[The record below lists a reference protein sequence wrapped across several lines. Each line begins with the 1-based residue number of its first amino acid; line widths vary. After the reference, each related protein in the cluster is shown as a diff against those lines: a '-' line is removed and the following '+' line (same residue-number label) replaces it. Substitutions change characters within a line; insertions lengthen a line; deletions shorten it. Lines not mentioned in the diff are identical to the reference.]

1 MLQSILIERFKSLN
15 HVQLELGKL
24 NIFIGAN
31 ASGKS
36 NFFDALRVLQGLNYG
51 FTTNEVFDG
60 KPKSSTSDVWPGIRG
75 GSRGALSKSVVLD
88 SNRLVP
94 AIRFVSRRRVRE
106 HDYKHE
112 IVFRSSLLDILL
124 EEFSAD
130 AKLRYKVYDPDPLV
144 SHAIDIYTSTGQ
156 YVGTGKASDRSKLY
170 FEEFIRRLAPEE
182 PVPSRIDPT
191 YLIDASDMQFLDVQ
205 AEVLRQYSQ
214 NQNVKRIGDRGEDF
228 AALVSNL
235 ISGPG
240 TKEAYLSWLREL
252 VPSDIDDVVILRG
265 ALDEPLFAI
274 RSGANEFAAPL
285 LSDGTLRFAA
295 LTAALFQP
303 DAPSAL
309 LIEEIENGIHPTRLR
324 LLVEL
329 LRSRAEKGTA
339 QLFVT
344 THSPT
349 VMAWLKPEEYA
360 HTYLC
365 VRAEDGSS
373 VIKPVSSL
381 PHFIEAVQ
389 RTPFAD
395 LFAEGWLE
403 TTL

>member
-1 MLQSILIERFKSLN
+1 MLQSIVIERFKSLYN
-15 HVQLELGKL
+15 VQLELGKL

-51 FTTNEVFDG
+51 FTVGEVLDG
-60 KPKSSTSDVWPGIRG
+60 KPKSSASDVWPGIRG
-75 GSRGALSKSVVLD
+75 GSRGALSGFATPSSDEMASTIRIVTTRRVGESDYEHEVVL
-88 SNRLVP
+88 RPL
-94 AIRFVSRRRVRE
+94 I
-106 HDYKHE
+106 
-112 IVFRSSLLDILL
+112 LDIPL
-124 EEFSAD
+124 EEFSISGR
-130 AKLRYKVYDPDPLV
+130 KQYRVYDPDPLV
-144 SHAIDIYTSTGQ
+144 SHAANIYTSAGQ
-156 YVGTGKASDRSKLY
+156 FVATTKASDN
-170 FEEFIRRLAPEE
+170 RRLYLDRFLRFIATEE
-182 PVPSRIDPT
+182 SSLPRVDGR
-191 YLIDASDMQFLDVQ
+191 YLTDASDMQFLDVQ
-205 AEVLRQYSQ
+205 IEVLRQYSQ
-214 NQNVKRIGDRGEDF
+214 NQSVKRIGDRGEDF
-228 AALVSNL
+228 AALVKGL
-235 ISGPG
+235 ISEPD

-252 VPSDIDDVVILRG
+252 VPSEINDIVILEG
-265 ALDEPLFAI
+265 ALGEPLFAI
-274 RSGANEFAAPL
+274 KDGANEIAAPL

-329 LRSRAEKGTA
+329 LRSRAAKGES

-349 VMAWLKPEEYA
+349 VLAWLKPEDYD
-360 HTYLC
+360 HTFLC

-373 VIKPVSSL
+373 IIKPVSQL
-381 PHFIEAVQ
+381 PHFIDAVQ

-395 LFAEGWLE
+395 LFSEGWLE

>member
-1 MLQSILIERFKSLN
+1 MLQSIVIERFKSLY
-15 HVQLELGKL
+15 HVELELGKL

-36 NFFDALRVLQGLNYG
+36 NFFDALRALQGLNYG
-51 FTTNEVFDG
+51 LTVGEVFDG
-60 KPKSSTSDVWPGIRG
+60 KPKGSTSDVWRGIRG
-75 GSRGALSKSVVLD
+75 GGRDALSRFVELHSD
-88 SNRLVP
+88 QAYP
-94 AIRFVSRRRVRE
+94 TIRFATMRRVGESNFE
-106 HDYKHE
+106 HD
-112 IVFRSSLLDILL
+112 ISFRPLYGDVLTEL
-124 EEFSAD
+124 FSINGT
-130 AKLRYKVYDPDPLV
+130 KRYKVYDPPGNR
-144 SHAIDIYTSTGQ
+144 AADIYTPAGDFLRT
-156 YVGTGKASDRSKLY
+156 TKASDRNRVYLDT
-170 FEEFIRRLAPEE
+170 FIRYSIREE
-182 PVPSRIDPT
+182 SLSLVSDGK
-191 YLIDASDMQFLDVQ
+191 YLTDASDLQFLDVQ

-228 AALVSNL
+228 AALVKGL
-235 ISGPG
+235 ISEPD

-252 VPSDIDDVVILRG
+252 VPSEINDVVILEG
-265 ALDEPLFAI
+265 ALGEPLFAI
-274 RSGANEFAAPL
+274 KDGTNEFAAPL

-329 LRSRAEKGTA
+329 LRSRAAKGES

-349 VMAWLKPEEYA
+349 VLAWLKPEDYD
-360 HTYLC
+360 HTFLC

-373 VIKPVSSL
+373 IIKPVSQL
-381 PHFIEAVQ
+381 PHFIDAVQ
-389 RTPFAD
+389 RTSFAD
-395 LFAEGWLE
+395 LFSEGWLE

>member
-1 MLQSILIERFKSLN
+1 MLQSIVIERFKSLYN
-15 HVQLELGKL
+15 VQLELGKL

-51 FTTNEVFDG
+51 FTVGEVLDG
-60 KPKSSTSDVWPGIRG
+60 KPKSSASDVWPGIRG
-75 GSRGALSKSVVLD
+75 GSRGAVSKFAAQ
-88 SNRLVP
+88 NGGQRYPTIRLVT
-94 AIRFVSRRRVRE
+94 RRRVDKFDYE
-106 HDYKHE
+106 HDFLLSSIPDIPLE
-112 IVFRSSLLDILL
+112 VFSVNGRDCY
-124 EEFSAD
+124 
-130 AKLRYKVYDPDPLV
+130 RVYDPDPLV
-144 SHAIDIYTSTGQ
+144 SHAADIYTSAGEFLRT
-156 YVGTGKASDRSKLY
+156 VKASDRS
-170 FEEFIRRLAPEE
+170 R
-182 PVPSRIDPT
+182 T
-191 YLIDASDMQFLDVQ
+191 YLDRFLQFADADESIYGKYLADARDMQFLDVQ
-205 AEVLRQYSQ
+205 VEVLRQYSQ
-214 NQNVKRIGDRGEDF
+214 NPSVKRIGDRGEDF

-235 ISGPG
+235 ISNLD

-252 VPSDIDDVVILRG
+252 VPSEINDVVILEG
-265 ALDEPLFAI
+265 ALGEPLFAI
-274 RSGANEFAAPL
+274 KDGANEFAAPL

-329 LRSRAEKGTA
+329 LRSRAAKGES

-349 VMAWLKPEEYA
+349 VLAWLKPEDYD
-360 HTYLC
+360 HTFLC

-373 VIKPVSSL
+373 VIKSVSQV

>member
-1 MLQSILIERFKSLN
+1 MLQSIVIERFKSLY
-15 HVQLELGKL
+15 HVELELGKL

-36 NFFDALRVLQGLNYG
+36 NFFDALRLLQGLNYG
-51 FTTNEVFDG
+51 FTTYEVFDG
-60 KPKSSTSDVWPGIRG
+60 KPKSSTGEVWHGIRG
-75 GSRGALSKSVVLD
+75 GSRGALSKFAEQD
-88 SNRLVP
+88 SNQTRSAIKLVTT
-94 AIRFVSRRRVRE
+94 RRVGKS
-106 HDYKHE
+106 DYEHE
-112 IVFRSSLLDILL
+112 IVFRSLVLDILL
-124 EEFSAD
+124 EQFFING
-130 AKLRYKVYDPDPLV
+130 KLLYKVYDPDPLV
-144 SHAIDIYTSTGQ
+144 SHAIDMYKSTGEFI
-156 YVGTGKASDRSKLY
+156 GTGKASDRSRLY
-170 FEEFIRRLAPEE
+170 LDRFIESIAMDE
-182 PVPSRIDPT
+182 PASPRTDRKYFT
-191 YLIDASDMQFLDVQ
+191 DASDMQFLDVQ
-205 AEVLRQYSQ
+205 IEVLRQYSQ
-214 NQNVKRIGDRGEDF
+214 NQSVKRIGDRGEDF
-228 AALVSNL
+228 AALVKGL
-235 ISGPG
+235 ISEPD

-252 VPSDIDDVVILRG
+252 VPSEIDDVVILEG
-265 ALDEPLFAI
+265 ALGEPLFAI
-274 RSGANEFAAPL
+274 KDGANEFAAPL

-329 LRSRAEKGTA
+329 LRSRAAKGGS

-349 VMAWLKPEEYA
+349 VLAWLKPEDYD
-360 HTYLC
+360 HTFLC

-373 VIKPVSSL
+373 IIKPVSQL